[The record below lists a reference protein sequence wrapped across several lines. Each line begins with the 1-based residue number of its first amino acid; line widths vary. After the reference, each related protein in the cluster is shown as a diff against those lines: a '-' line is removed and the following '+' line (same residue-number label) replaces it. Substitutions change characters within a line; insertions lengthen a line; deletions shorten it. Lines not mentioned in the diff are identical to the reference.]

1 MARTRVEIDP
11 AALARVAADVAVL
24 GPELSL
30 AARKIAVSA
39 RATNPPG
46 QRRTRAFDARMRV
59 TPPAVESGRVVVYVG
74 TSWGLAHLWEFG
86 SLNTPALRP
95 LTRAAQASGLR
106 FEEGGTP

>member
-1 MARTRVEIDP
+1 MAHTRVKIDP
-11 AALARVAADVAVL
+11 AALARVAADVGLL

-30 AARKIAVSA
+30 AARKIAIAA

-46 QRRTRAFDARMRV
+46 QGRTRAFDARMRI
-59 TPPAVESGRVVVYVG
+59 TPPAVERGRAVVYVG
-74 TSWGLAHLWEFG
+74 TSWKLAHLWEFG

-95 LTRAAQASGLR
+95 LTRAAQSSGLR